1 MIRKVLIAGCIG
13 FFTPMLANAVDLQV
27 VFEGDCPVEV
37 IDHSDSC
44 GNGNTSNYACAD
56 NGAAVRWAPGAQIG
70 SIEEKS
76 DTGGLHNCG
85 PIGGGRYQCI
95 VRGNSGTE
103 IEYDVIS
110 VSGCGMDPVIRIR

>member
-1 MIRKVLIAGCIG
+1 MIRKTLIGAVIG
-13 FFTPMLANAVDLQV
+13 LSVPAIANAVDLQV
-27 VFEGDCPVEV
+27 VFDGDCPVEV

-44 GNGNTSNYACAD
+44 GNGRTSNYACAD
-56 NGAAVRWAPGAQIG
+56 NGAAVRWAPGGQIG
-70 SIEEKS
+70 AIYEKS

-103 IEYDVIS
+103 IEYDVES
-110 VSGCGMDPVIRIR
+110 VSGCAMDPVIRIR